1 MYMGVNTYTSAGTH
15 MSWVSSRL
23 SPLPCGCAVYVLKVC
38 PGDIAFGGSS
48 SGSCTAREFWKAH
61 ILSLRSF
68 ADICARLRVFAL
80 VAAGWFSAVTT
91 MDGTQKQ
98 PRNSLKQL
106 IWSHEIPI
114 LNTRMADYV
123 HPRFS
128 SCLNDRTCLR
138 PIHPKWIARE
148 NWAKRS
154 SWVPKKC
161 SFKKCA
167 RFTGICLFY
176 WNTRVWAQIMKV
188 QIYLLVWRPRYNNI

>member
-1 MYMGVNTYTSAGTH
+1 M
-15 MSWVSSRL
+15 R
-23 SPLPCGCAVYVLKVC
+23 
-38 PGDIAFGGSS
+38 I
-48 SGSCTAREFWKAH
+48 
-61 ILSLRSF
+61 
-68 ADICARLRVFAL
+68 FAL
-80 VAAGWFSAVTT
+80 VPAGWFSAVTT

-188 QIYLLVWRPRYNNI
+188 QIYLLVWRPRYVYTHVCIYSNTLLRSGCLRQSSPFLGQGPPSGREQRQPAASCSASRAAARPLAPADGSHGMFGCKVGPPT